1 MTMNIVRFAA
11 PLVGCLLLM
20 AGGCVNLKKPA
31 VEKRYYR
38 IEALRSAN
46 QNASV
51 SPNVLKVR
59 RLRISPS
66 YSGKGLVYKTGASTY
81 ASDFYHAYFISPSD
95 MLTQELLDWLAA
107 SQIFSHV
114 VDPASLVRSDMVLE
128 GVVNALYG
136 DYSMTP
142 HKAVL
147 RMQFF
152 LLDESTLERSIVFAK
167 DYNREKDLYSD
178 SPARLIRTQSE
189 NLASILNELETDL
202 RRVAAGRGE

>member
-1 MTMNIVRFAA
+1 
-11 PLVGCLLLM
+11 
-20 AGGCVNLKKPA
+20 
-31 VEKRYYR
+31 
-38 IEALRSAN
+38 
-46 QNASV
+46 
-51 SPNVLKVR
+51 
-59 RLRISPS
+59 
-66 YSGKGLVYKTGASTY
+66 
-81 ASDFYHAYFISPSD
+81 
-95 MLTQELLDWLAA
+95 
-107 SQIFSHV
+107 
-114 VDPASLVRSDMVLE
+114 
-128 GVVNALYG
+128 
-136 DYSMTP
+136 MTP